1 MESTSSVSQK
11 EKDYNG
17 FKDRAYKCSVPKYSF
32 YRLGNW
38 GPKKSDSPTKSVWTQ
53 NKKCFPTCSR
63 KSKNNREMIERALG
77 DLQYLLQAH
86 LCQRNLGAA
95 PPGKEEHRTHR
106 SSAIVK
112 GKGRVQVQQG
122 LYSSDCP
129 LVPHQCPLLP
139 TTGENCQNLEREGSN
154 QKSNS

>member
-1 MESTSSVSQK
+1 MGCSLYTHLAKAKMQK
-11 EKDYNG
+11 KASWSIILQSIYLHDINPFASGRKPNNSG
-17 FKDRAYKCSVPKYSF
+17 F
-32 YRLGNW
+32 L
-38 GPKKSDSPTKSVWTQ
+38 DSPAKQKYLAVRH
-53 NKKCFPTCSR
+53 PGR
-63 KSKNNREMIERALG
+63 I

-95 PPGKEEHRTHR
+95 PPGKEEHRRHR